1 MRKINFVTHN
11 QDKVREFKAILKD
24 FEVEQIDIDYPE
36 LRSDDPEEIAREA
49 VKKLA
54 DELGKPVVAE
64 DSGLFIMAL
73 KDFPGTSS
81 AYIHKRIGLKGIL
94 RLMEGIKNR
103 ECVYKSAVGYCEPG
117 KEAVSFLGDEAGE
130 VAEEIKGSH
139 GFGHDPIFIPE
150 GSEQTYGEMENVED
164 VKKFRRKAIEKLKE
178 YLNQNP
184 MKIKDFQAFEQ
195 SSKTIKNFNIKKT
208 ILKIINKIN
217 PLNKK

>member
-11 QDKVREFKAILKD
+11 EDKVREFKAILND
-24 FEVEQIDIDYPE
+24 FEVEQIYIDYPE
-36 LRSDDPEEIAREA
+36 LRSDDPEEIVREA

-54 DELGKPVVAE
+54 DEIGKPVVAE

-94 RLMEGIKNR
+94 RLMEDIENR

-117 KEAVSFLGDEAGE
+117 EEAVSFLGNEAGE
-130 VAEEIKGSH
+130 VAKEIRGSY

-150 GSEQTYGEMENVED
+150 GFDKTYGEMENVED
-164 VKKFRRKAIEKLKE
+164 VKKFRRKAVEKLKD
-178 YLNQNP
+178 YLDQNP
-184 MKIKDFQAFEQ
+184 MKD
-195 SSKTIKNFNIKKT
+195 KTIKKIIKKLL
-208 ILKIINKIN
+208 IF
-217 PLNKK
+217 KKFH

>member
-11 QDKVREFKAILKD
+11 EDKVREFKAILKD

-36 LRSDDPEEIAREA
+36 LRSDDPEEIVKEA

-54 DELGKPVVAE
+54 DELGKPVVVE

-94 RLMEGIKNR
+94 RLMEGIENR
-103 ECVYKSAVGYCEPG
+103 ECMYKSAVGYCEPG
-117 KEAVSFLGDEAGE
+117 KEAISFLGEEKGEIAGE
-130 VAEEIKGSH
+130 IRGSY

-150 GSEQTYGEMENVED
+150 GSEQTYGEMENVEEI
-164 VKKFRRKAIEKLKE
+164 KKFRRRAVEKLKE
-178 YLNQNP
+178 Y
-184 MKIKDFQAFEQ
+184 F
-195 SSKTIKNFNIKKT
+195 KNDSEN
-208 ILKIINKIN
+208 
-217 PLNKK
+217 

>member
-11 QDKVREFKAILKD
+11 EDKVREFKVILKD
-24 FEVEQIDIDYPE
+24 SEVEQIDIDYAE
-36 LRSDDPEEIAREA
+36 LRSDDPEEIVKEA

-54 DELGKPVVAE
+54 DELGMPVVAE

-94 RLMEGIKNR
+94 RLMEGIENR

-117 KEAVSFLGDEAGE
+117 EEAVSFLGEENGE
-130 VAEEIKGSH
+130 LAEEIKGSY

-150 GSEQTYGEMENVED
+150 GSEQTYGEMENVEEI
-164 VKKFRRKAIEKLKE
+164 KKFRRKAVEKLND
-178 YLNQNP
+178 YLEKNP
-184 MKIKDFQAFEQ
+184 IKD
-195 SSKTIKNFNIKKT
+195 KTIKKIIKKLS
-208 ILKIINKIN
+208 IFKKIN
-217 PLNKK
+217 YHRNSK